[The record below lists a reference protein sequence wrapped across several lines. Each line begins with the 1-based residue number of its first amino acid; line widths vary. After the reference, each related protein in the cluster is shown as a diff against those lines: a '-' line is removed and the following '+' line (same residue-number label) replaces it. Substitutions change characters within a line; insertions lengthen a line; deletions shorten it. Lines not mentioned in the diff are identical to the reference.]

1 MNIIYNEGMN
11 TIFAEH
17 LHTKSNKNK
26 MYAASKKEEEG
37 DDQLLFFFIWPK

>member
-1 MNIIYNEGMN
+1 MN
-11 TIFAEH
+11 TIFAEY

-37 DDQLLFFFIWPK
+37 DDRLLSHFFYLA